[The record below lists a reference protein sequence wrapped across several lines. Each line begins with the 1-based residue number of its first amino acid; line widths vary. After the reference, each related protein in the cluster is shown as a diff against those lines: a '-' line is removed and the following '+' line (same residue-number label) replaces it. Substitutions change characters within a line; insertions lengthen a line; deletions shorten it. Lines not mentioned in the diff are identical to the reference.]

1 MGVRKFKWAAAA
13 VALLAATAGC
23 RKGGGEKTSAELVV
37 ARVGERRITS
47 ADVYRGLYP
56 QGRPKEARV
65 DAAAARRV
73 LDQLLERAMILAWAR
88 ESGIQVGRPDVD
100 ARLELIEADYG
111 ARGFASYL
119 KSQNLSAE
127 AFRETVRDDLLVEAA
142 IEAAVVAKVSVS
154 YDDVVAYYNLHAGE
168 FEMPAEFHLKQ
179 IVTDDKSRA
188 EDALAK
194 LEYGATFEEVARE
207 LSLSPDR
214 HAGGDVGYT
223 TLAALPPE
231 VAAAVENL
239 PPGQT
244 SGVIETPY
252 GCEIVKVVSVREARR
267 RPLAEVRTEIEDRLR
282 TEREEALYGRWL
294 EELRKRAKISVD
306 DKALAEL

>member
-1 MGVRKFKWAAAA
+1 MGARKARWVAVA

-23 RKGGGEKTSAELVV
+23 RKGGEKTPPELVV

-73 LDQLLERAMILAWAR
+73 VDQLLERAMILAWAR
-88 ESGIQVGRPDVD
+88 ESGIEVGPADVD

-111 ARGFASYL
+111 ARGFTSYL

-127 AFRETVRDDLLVEAA
+127 AFRGTVRDDLLVEAA
-142 IEAAVVAKVSVS
+142 IEAAVVDKVSVS
-154 YDDVVAYYNLHAGE
+154 YDDVVAYYNVHADE

-179 IVTDDKSRA
+179 IVTDDKARA
-188 EDALAK
+188 EEALDK

-214 HAGGDVGYT
+214 LAGGDVGYT

-239 PPGQT
+239 PAGQT

-252 GCEIVKVVSVREARR
+252 GCEIVKVVGVREARR

-282 TEREEALYGRWL
+282 TEREEALYAQWL
-294 EELRKRAKISVD
+294 AELRKRSKISVD